1 MFDVNAELKQFK
13 PIDLSSI
20 RQKLGQIPEDMQNA
34 IELYN
39 KALED
44 VAGKMMTWPLSHS
57 RKPFPYILLSMRQ

>member
-1 MFDVNAELKQFK
+1 MFDTNEEMKHFK
-13 PIDLSSI
+13 PIDLGNL

-44 VAGKMMTWPLSHS
+44 VAGKMRTWPSSRS
-57 RKPFPYILLSMRQ
+57 RKPLPYIPLFMRL